1 MKKVMLSILLC
12 GVSLAMTSSWTSR
25 TVDAEEILNVPV
37 ISDYVNSEED
47 GTVEFLVPE
56 EEVDRDL
63 QTQVQ
68 DFISSKTGMLR
79 SPTYVNLTQKVIE
92 TKYPVASGY
101 AGNQPTKG
109 TKFPSGGGF
118 YWSSGGGPN
127 VSVSAGFAGVSI
139 STNLGK
145 SGTSGS
151 FVNAPNKTK
160 YFKLHV
166 SEKYKVQKVAVYGA
180 PYTNPNGPKQFLY
193 YTYPK
198 SLYSRTLSAK
208 AQ

>member
-1 MKKVMLSILLC
+1 MKKIALTILLSSFSFVML
-12 GVSLAMTSSWTSR
+12 GSLTTR
-25 TVDAEEILNVPV
+25 TVEAVEDSNYSVV
-37 ISDYVNSEED
+37 SDYVTNED
-47 GTVEFLVPE
+47 GSIELVVSEDEVEQE
-56 EEVDRDL
+56 L
-63 QTQVQ
+63 QKQVE
-68 DFISSKTGMLR
+68 DFISSKTGLTR
-79 SPTYVNLTQKVIE
+79 SPTWVNLTQKVIE

-127 VSVSAGFAGVSI
+127 VSVSAGFAGISV

-145 SGTSGS
+145 SGTSGN
-151 FVNAPNKTK
+151 FVNAPNKTR

-198 SLYSRTLSAK
+198 TLYSRTLSAK
-208 AQ
+208 TQ

>member
-1 MKKVMLSILLC
+1 MMKKIALTILLSSFSFVML
-12 GVSLAMTSSWTSR
+12 GSLTTR
-25 TVDAEEILNVPV
+25 TVEAVEDSNYSVV
-37 ISDYVNSEED
+37 SDYVTNED
-47 GTVEFLVPE
+47 GSIELVVPE
-56 EEVDRDL
+56 DEVEQEL
-63 QTQVQ
+63 QKQVE
-68 DFISSKTGMLR
+68 DFISSKTGLTR
-79 SPTYVNLTQKVIE
+79 SPTWVNLTQKVIE

-109 TKFPSGGGF
+109 KKFPSGGGF

-127 VSVSAGFAGVSI
+127 VSVSAGFAGISV

-145 SGTSGS
+145 SGTSGN
-151 FVNAPNKTK
+151 FVNAPNKTR

-198 SLYSRTLSAK
+198 TLYSRTLSAK

>member
-1 MKKVMLSILLC
+1 MMKKIALTILLSSFSFVML
-12 GVSLAMTSSWTSR
+12 GSLTTR
-25 TVDAEEILNVPV
+25 TVEAVEDSNYSVV
-37 ISDYVNSEED
+37 SDYVTNED
-47 GTVEFLVPE
+47 GSIELVVSEDEVEQE
-56 EEVDRDL
+56 L
-63 QTQVQ
+63 QKQVE
-68 DFISSKTGMLR
+68 DFISSKTGLTR
-79 SPTYVNLTQKVIE
+79 SPTWVNLTQKVIE

-127 VSVSAGFAGVSI
+127 VSVSAGFAGISV

-145 SGTSGS
+145 SGTSGN
-151 FVNAPNKTK
+151 FVNAPNKTR

-198 SLYSRTLSAK
+198 TLYSRTLSAK
-208 AQ
+208 TQ